1 MNPEIKKLWTDALTS
16 GEFKQGIN
24 GLLREE
30 DRHCC
35 LGVLCELHRRA
46 FPGGEQWVLCGYSN
60 VQCAGYGGEISFLPD
75 NVAQWAELPENN
87 PGVWIEDSD
96 TCLSDLNDAGSS
108 FAEIAKIIETQL

>member
-46 FPGGEQWVLCGYSN
+46 FPGGEQWVLFGYSN

-75 NVAQWAELPENN
+75 NVAQWAELPGMDTEV
-87 PGVWIEDSD
+87 GVEGSSAS
-96 TCLSDLNDAGSS
+96 LSDLNDAGSS